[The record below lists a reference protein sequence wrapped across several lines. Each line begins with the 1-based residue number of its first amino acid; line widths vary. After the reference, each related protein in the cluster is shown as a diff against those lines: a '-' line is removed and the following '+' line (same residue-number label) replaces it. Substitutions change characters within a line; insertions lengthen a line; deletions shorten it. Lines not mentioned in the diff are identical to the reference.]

1 MDFKFI
7 LPENRIFY
15 LDQLRVLA
23 IVMVI
28 MVHVSTLFFNDIG
41 SFNGFLASMARTIS
55 HAIGVP
61 LFFMVSGVLL
71 LGRDYKITEFI
82 KKRFTRVLIPFIFWM
97 VLFIVAVL
105 IVKDPAQPL
114 ELAKQIILADG
125 VGKYF
130 WFIYALL
137 GCYLVIPIVNPF
149 IEKYKL
155 KGVEYFLILYII
167 TTICVSLSLNF
178 NHLIKYFLPPFG
190 FLVLGYYLHNKEFS
204 LSRERLCL
212 IGLIMAIV
220 PLVYSIYS
228 IYSQSLI
235 ADSFLQY
242 DYYHIFNVIIV
253 SGIFIFFKNFSL
265 SENKII
271 SKIYLFFKDSLLGRL
286 TLSASICSFG
296 IYLVHMFLVN
306 GIKSLDLS
314 LSSKWIPIIVVVI
327 FLFSWLGIWVMSKI
341 PVLKE
346 FSGVK

>member
-1 MDFKFI
+1 MDFKFS

-23 IVMVI
+23 IIMVI
-28 MVHVSTLFFNDIG
+28 MVHVSTLFFKDIS
-41 SFNGFLASMARTIS
+41 SFNGFLASMARTVS

-71 LGRDYKITEFI
+71 LGRDYKITGFL

-97 VLFIVAVL
+97 AAFIIGV
-105 IVKDPAQPL
+105 IIIKNPTQPL
-114 ELAKQIILADG
+114 ELAKQIVLAKG
-125 VGKYF
+125 IGNYF

-137 GCYLVIPIVNPF
+137 GCYLIIPIINPF

-167 TTICVSLSLNF
+167 STICLSLSLDF
-178 NHLIKYFLPPFG
+178 NYLLNYFLPPFG
-190 FLVLGYYLHNKEFS
+190 FLVLGYYLHKKEFS
-204 LSRERLCL
+204 LSRERLCI

-228 IYSQSLI
+228 IYAQSVI

-242 DYYHIFNVIIV
+242 DYYHIFNIIIA

-265 SENKII
+265 SENKTI
-271 SKIYLFFKDSLLGRL
+271 SKIYSFFKDTLLGKL

-306 GIKSLDLS
+306 GIKSLDLNMG
-314 LSSKWIPIIVVVI
+314 SKWIPVVVIFI
-327 FLFSWLGIWVMSKI
+327 FLFSWLGIFIMSKI
-341 PVLKE
+341 PLLKE
-346 FSGVK
+346 LSGVK